1 MKKNESVE
9 TTLSVEIRG
18 TRPLL
23 MNAPNA
29 IGVSSSTK
37 KVSNYDPQKEAEK
50 VLYKDKNDT
59 ICIPDMVV
67 IAAFREAAKDHKA
80 PGKGRRSL
88 KQFILS
94 GIRIQPDMIPISP
107 KEWSVDARPVVI
119 QRNRVMR
126 WRPKFEN
133 WSLKFDVEIID
144 PGTIT
149 PTSLRNVMEDAGKFI
164 GLCDFRPFFGT
175 FSVISVIDQSTGKE
189 VK

>member
-1 MKKNESVE
+1 MNEKAG
-9 TTLSVEIRG
+9 TILDVEIKG

-23 MNAPNA
+23 MHAPNA
-29 IGVSSSTK
+29 IGLPASTK
-37 KVSNYDPQKEAEK
+37 KVSNYDPETEAAS
-50 VLYKDKNDT
+50 VLYKDKNGT

-67 IAAFREAAKDHKA
+67 LGALREAAKEHKA

-107 KEWSVDARPVVI
+107 QEWSVDARPVVI

-126 WRPKFEN
+126 WRPKFEEWTLRFQVN
-133 WSLKFDVEIID
+133 IID
-144 PGTIT
+144 PGTIS
-149 PTSLRNVMEDAGKFI
+149 PTSLRNVLEDAGKFV

-175 FSVISVIDQSTGKE
+175 FSVLSVIDQSTGKE